1 MSVFYHTAFRR
12 DFEKPLRYLKFCDTT
27 KMNKSTLFLFAFFLP
42 LAARSQCVS
51 PLASGTTAGL
61 HAVFFTQP
69 DRGYVAG
76 EGGTLRRSTDGGA
89 TWADQDARTAQT
101 IQGLY
106 FRDDNNGWAVGDRGL
121 IRHTSNAGA
130 NWRMQTSPVR
140 SDLYDVAFSSALT
153 GLIAGECGVILR
165 TTDGGATWVLT
176 PSGTSNT
183 LYSIAM
189 EGNLALTCGEGGV
202 ALRST
207 DGGQTWAPLSGP
219 VAGNFRVAALADT
232 RAWMAGDGGAV
243 WQSADNGDN
252 WSAQTAVGGNW
263 NGLAA
268 WSGQKALLAG
278 SGGKVFRT
286 QDGGAVWTDISNP
299 TIPETLYDVS
309 FADSATAYAAGAIG
323 RVLKISFPS
332 VLAGGPALA
341 CPGASVSLSASGGGP
356 GAGYSWSGPGGFASS
371 QQNPVAPAQAGVYT
385 VTLTEPGGCTAT
397 ATVNVTVNA
406 LPQPV
411 ATANPAELCSG
422 ASVSL
427 NASGGI
433 TYTWSGPGGFTSSQQ
448 NPQRPDATPSMSG
461 IYTVTVTDA
470 NGCTATATVNVTV
483 NALPQPVASANP
495 SALCS
500 GASISFNASGGI
512 TYTWSGPG
520 AYTSSQQN
528 PQRPDATSAM
538 SGVYTVT
545 VTDANGCSATA
556 TAQAE
561 VWAAPVPN
569 PSASPAHCGKSDGK
583 IDLLPTGAAPFRFDW
598 ADLPGV
604 QNTEDRITL
613 PAATYTV
620 TITDANNC
628 SAVST
633 VTVGNLDGPN
643 AAALPQPAA
652 CGQPIG
658 MIDLIPAAGAPP
670 LSFLWNTGD
679 TTEDISGLPAG
690 TYTVTITDAGGCT
703 FVQIAQVFGPAP
715 METQNLLEDCQGAD
729 DSYRVT
735 LTLAGGTPPY
745 KELSGLGAIAGSQFT
760 GPVIPSGSVYTYR
773 FSDAEDCPP
782 QVVNGLHDCNCIT
795 QAGTMDPAPLIVC
808 GDTPVTALHQQ
819 DQFLA
824 PGAILLFVLHQGSG
838 SNLANPI
845 AWNTVPTFAF
855 TGGVVYGNQ
864 YYISAIA
871 GTQNGPGSI
880 DLNNAC
886 LSVAPGTPV
895 TFVQQV
901 LSAVSAAICIGD
913 AYTLGDTIVQ
923 APGMYTRVL
932 MGNNGCDSTVQLTL
946 SVRIPD
952 VTLGPDANICLG
964 DSLLLIAKKTGC
976 TGCSVQWSVP
986 GDKDTILVK
995 PNTKT
1000 IYSVEIQDNIGCR
1013 AQDDITINVGMPV
1026 SVDLDVVV
1034 CDSMP
1039 WYVGGK
1045 AYTEPGFYEI
1055 PLLSAAGCDSTVNLT
1070 LEFADPKTYAALDD
1084 TLFYP
1089 PGLGLS
1095 ERTFSLVQNDLLPV
1109 GGAWLT
1115 TLLDAPQA
1123 GTAILAPGGTL
1134 VYRLTNTAFLGVDSF
1149 TYQLCDTFCTGPC
1162 DTGRVVLVVQDG
1174 LVEAA
1179 EEMPNAFSPNDD
1191 EFNPTFDPLFYFKD
1205 KKFIVP
1211 NGRVSMTILNRW
1223 GEIVWHADDYPNG
1236 GWDGKSGTGKLVPQ
1250 GTYYYML
1257 RMALGETIILKGAVT
1272 VFR

>member
-1 MSVFYHTAFRR
+1 
-12 DFEKPLRYLKFCDTT
+12 
-27 KMNKSTLFLFAFFLP
+27 
-42 LAARSQCVS
+42 
-51 PLASGTTAGL
+51 
-61 HAVFFTQP
+61 
-69 DRGYVAG
+69 
-76 EGGTLRRSTDGGA
+76 
-89 TWADQDARTAQT
+89 
-101 IQGLY
+101 
-106 FRDDNNGWAVGDRGL
+106 
-121 IRHTSNAGA
+121 
-130 NWRMQTSPVR
+130 
-140 SDLYDVAFSSALT
+140 
-153 GLIAGECGVILR
+153 
-165 TTDGGATWVLT
+165 
-176 PSGTSNT
+176 
-183 LYSIAM
+183 
-189 EGNLALTCGEGGV
+189 
-202 ALRST
+202 
-207 DGGQTWAPLSGP
+207 
-219 VAGNFRVAALADT
+219 
-232 RAWMAGDGGAV
+232 
-243 WQSADNGDN
+243 
-252 WSAQTAVGGNW
+252 
-263 NGLAA
+263 
-268 WSGQKALLAG
+268 
-278 SGGKVFRT
+278 
-286 QDGGAVWTDISNP
+286 
-299 TIPETLYDVS
+299 
-309 FADSATAYAAGAIG
+309 
-323 RVLKISFPS
+323 
-332 VLAGGPALA
+332 
-341 CPGASVSLSASGGGP
+341 
-356 GAGYSWSGPGGFASS
+356 
-371 QQNPVAPAQAGVYT
+371 
-385 VTLTEPGGCTAT
+385 
-397 ATVNVTVNA
+397 
-406 LPQPV
+406 
-411 ATANPAELCSG
+411 
-422 ASVSL
+422 
-427 NASGGI
+427 
-433 TYTWSGPGGFTSSQQ
+433 
-448 NPQRPDATPSMSG
+448 
-461 IYTVTVTDA
+461 
-470 NGCTATATVNVTV
+470 
-483 NALPQPVASANP
+483 
-495 SALCS
+495 
-500 GASISFNASGGI
+500 
-512 TYTWSGPG
+512 
-520 AYTSSQQN
+520 
-528 PQRPDATSAM
+528 
-538 SGVYTVT
+538 
-545 VTDANGCSATA
+545 
-556 TAQAE
+556 
-561 VWAAPVPN
+561 
-569 PSASPAHCGKSDGK
+569 
-583 IDLLPTGAAPFRFDW
+583 
-598 ADLPGV
+598 
-604 QNTEDRITL
+604 
-613 PAATYTV
+613 
-620 TITDANNC
+620 
-628 SAVST
+628 
-633 VTVGNLDGPN
+633 
-643 AAALPQPAA
+643 
-652 CGQPIG
+652 
-658 MIDLIPAAGAPP
+658 
-670 LSFLWNTGD
+670 
-679 TTEDISGLPAG
+679 
-690 TYTVTITDAGGCT
+690 
-703 FVQIAQVFGPAP
+703 
-715 METQNLLEDCQGAD
+715 
-729 DSYRVT
+729 
-735 LTLAGGTPPY
+735 
-745 KELSGLGAIAGSQFT
+745 
-760 GPVIPSGSVYTYR
+760 
-773 FSDAEDCPP
+773 
-782 QVVNGLHDCNCIT
+782 LHDCNCIT

-855 TGGVVYGNQ
+855 TGGVVYGKQ

-901 LSAVSAAICIGD
+901 FSAVSAAICIGE

-952 VTLGPDANICLG
+952 VTLGPDATICLG

-976 TGCSVQWSVP
+976 MGCSIQWSVP

-995 PNTKT
+995 PNTQA

-1013 AQDDITINVGMPV
+1013 AQDDITINVGIPV

-1045 AYTEPGFYEI
+1045 PYTEPGFYEI